1 MQNRAMEY
9 LNEAYGLLGYPGNDD
24 QARLLVRLAVGEVA
38 ELLDRLALYDATDYQ
53 LEQRQKVRRG
63 AVLVAEAQRMTP
75 ARLTES
81 QRTATALEWRRPSA
95 LPGNNHKRG

>member
-1 MQNRAMEY
+1 MNNRAMEY

-53 LEQRQKVRRG
+53 LEQRQKARRG
-63 AVLVAEAQRMTP
+63 AVLVAEAQAMTP
-75 ARLTES
+75 ALLLT
-81 QRTATALEWRRPSA
+81 RPRAALA
-95 LPGNNHKRG
+95 GDNHNRG